1 MREVD
6 TFAYVSM
13 LKGLVEEG
21 HQVSMQVSGTSMTPF
36 LGHRRDTIW
45 FETPKR
51 DLRVGDMVFYQR
63 KDGRYVMHRIC
74 KIKDGRFC
82 MVGDAQNWL
91 EWPIERSQIFA
102 LVTQVQR
109 KGAVLRP
116 GDFWWEFF
124 ARVWIHLVPVRP
136 LIMRLYGMGKQ
147 VIRK

>member
-63 KDGRYVMHRIC
+63 KDGR
-74 KIKDGRFC
+74 
-82 MVGDAQNWL
+82 
-91 EWPIERSQIFA
+91 
-102 LVTQVQR
+102 
-109 KGAVLRP
+109 
-116 GDFWWEFF
+116 
-124 ARVWIHLVPVRP
+124 
-136 LIMRLYGMGKQ
+136 
-147 VIRK
+147 